1 MDKKRV
7 LLIRDYWQEVIVRE
21 TTEYYLTEEKYKE
34 LIRLHEQKD
43 IVIRK
48 LTYDELQS
56 LEDILEEQ
64 NTGLITKEIID
75 ENDMCDIQ
83 EINTQ
88 LKLDE

>member
-75 ENDMCDIQ
+75 ENDMCDIE

>member
-75 ENDMCDIQ
+75 ENDMCDIK

>member
-7 LLIRDYWQEVIVRE
+7 LLIRDYWQDVIVRE
-21 TTEYYLTEEKYKE
+21 TTQYYLTEEKYKE

-75 ENDMCDIQ
+75 ENDMCDIK

>member
-64 NTGLITKEIID
+64 NTGLITKP
-75 ENDMCDIQ
+75 N
-83 EINTQ
+83 
-88 LKLDE
+88 